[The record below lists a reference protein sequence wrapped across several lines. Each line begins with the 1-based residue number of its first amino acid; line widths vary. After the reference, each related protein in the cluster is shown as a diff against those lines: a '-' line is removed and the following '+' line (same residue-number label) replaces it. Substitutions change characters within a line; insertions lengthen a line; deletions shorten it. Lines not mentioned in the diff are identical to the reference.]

1 MVYDHKRMLEDKNQ
15 KNGPGGNQKKP
26 PGGLKVP
33 AFTWIAWIAIIGC
46 IVLLMFLRNH
56 IVTQPGAVLSQAE
69 FLSKFRSNQISH
81 FVLNYNL
88 QGWPLTEINGKYES
102 VDKAGATIKDS
113 AGKPVETPFTIP
125 EALLTPSMQDELLPS
140 SKCELNVQNGML
152 WSLGTQLLFFVGVGV
167 LFWFFF
173 IRQIKM
179 AGKGALSFG
188 KSKAKMLAKDRNK
201 TTFKDVAGIE
211 EAIEEVSEL
220 VEFLKDPKKFQRL
233 GGRIPKGVL
242 MVGSPGTGKTL
253 LAKAIAGEADASFF
267 SISGSDFVEMFV
279 GVGAS
284 RVRDM
289 FDQARRNTPCL
300 IFIDEI
306 DAVGR
311 SRGVGLGGGNDE
323 REQTLNALL
332 VEMDGFDTQEG
343 IIIIAATNRAD
354 VLDPALLRPGRFD
367 RRITVNLPDVRG
379 REAILKVHSRNVKL
393 DPAVDLSLTAR
404 GTPGYSGAELANLL
418 NEAALLAA
426 RTGKKSVGQAEL
438 DEARDKVRWGRERR
452 SLAMTD
458 ENKKLT
464 AWHEAGHALVNVLL
478 EHTHPLH
485 KVTIIPRGP
494 SLGSTMSLP
503 KEDILNYRKKELLDS
518 ITMTMAGRIAEEII
532 SGDVSTGA
540 GGDIQQATNM
550 ARAMV
555 CQYGMSEKL
564 GMVQYVEDDE
574 FFLGRDMMRRKTYSE
589 ATAQQIDAEVRDIIT
604 SCYQRAQQAINDHRD
619 KLEIIANALLEYET
633 LDGVQVSDIVRTG
646 TFTPPPPV
654 PRVDPPSGAQAA
666 TTLPE
671 VPPKPVPPK
680 LPGLG
685 NPAPAAV

>member
-1 MVYDHKRMLEDKNQ
+1 MADEEQNKK
-15 KNGPGGNQKKP
+15 GGNGQKKP
-26 PGGLKVP
+26 PGNFDFPVS
-33 AFTWIAWIAIIGC
+33 TWLVWILIIG
-46 IVLLMFLRNH
+46 IFVAL
-56 IVTQPGAVLSQAE
+56 AVVHQ
-69 FLSKFRSNQISH
+69 RMQTPSNQITEDA
-81 FVLNYNL
+81 FNQKFDAGLIA
-88 QGWPLTEINGKYES
+88 QGTIEYTPQSAYPNATFNDISGSYYKTDPAGNIIKENGKQ
-102 VDKAGATIKDS
+102 
-113 AGKPVETPFTIP
+113 VEVPFTVSQM
-125 EALLTPSMQDELLPS
+125 LLTQTRLDKLLAS
-140 SKCELNVQNGML
+140 NKFVAVQQN
-152 WSLGTQLLFFVGVGV
+152 TV
-167 LFWFFF
+167 LFNLLINFAPILLIGVFIWFFF

-188 KSKAKMLAKDRNK
+188 KSKARMLAKDRNK
-201 TTFKDVAGIE
+201 TTFKDVAGID

-289 FDQARRNTPCL
+289 FDQARKNVPCL

-393 DPAVDLSLTAR
+393 DPAVDLSVTAR

-426 RTGKKSVGQAEL
+426 RTGKKFVGQVEL
-438 DEARDKVRWGRERR
+438 EEARDKVRWGRERR

-478 EHTHPLH
+478 DHTHPLH

-503 KEDILNYRKKELLDS
+503 KEDILNYRKKELLDT
-518 ITMTMAGRIAEEII
+518 ITMTMAGRIAEEIT
-532 SGDVSTGA
+532 SGDISTGA

-589 ATAQQIDAEVRDIIT
+589 STAQEIDAEVSGIIN
-604 SCYQRAQQAINDHRD
+604 SCYNRAREIIFANRD
-619 KLEIIANALLEYET
+619 KLEMIANALLEYET
-633 LDGVQVSDIVRTG
+633 LDGVQVHDIVRMG
-646 TFTPPPPV
+646 TFTPPPP
-654 PRVDPPSGAQAA
+654 PPKVEPPTGAQAA
-666 TTLPE
+666 TALPE
-671 VPPKPVPPK
+671 VPPKPAPPK

-685 NPAPAAV
+685 TPAPAAA